1 MIRRLRRRHL
11 AWSVALVTVG
21 PTIVLGALAA
31 RPDPSR
37 LVVAVLPG
45 TSDPATDD
53 LVADSTFP
61 LIVSLAGNPATGET
75 VVTTRPRFPIRAAD
89 PLLYL
94 APGVSS
100 TGGLPADAIL
110 VGAVGAPRAVSE
122 RLRLPSGRLTA
133 ILWSN
138 GPGRV
143 EAVTPL
149 RPRGGPR

>member
-1 MIRRLRRRHL
+1 
-11 AWSVALVTVG
+11 
-21 PTIVLGALAA
+21 VLGALAA

-37 LVVAVLPG
+37 RVVAALPG
-45 TSDPATDD
+45 ASAPAADD

-61 LIVSLAGNPATGET
+61 LIVSLAGDPATGET

-94 APGVSS
+94 APSAS
-100 TGGLPADAIL
+100 TTGGLPAGAIL
-110 VGAVGAPRAVSE
+110 VGAVGAPRAASE

-143 EAVTPL
+143 EAVAPL
-149 RPRGGPR
+149 RPRGAAR